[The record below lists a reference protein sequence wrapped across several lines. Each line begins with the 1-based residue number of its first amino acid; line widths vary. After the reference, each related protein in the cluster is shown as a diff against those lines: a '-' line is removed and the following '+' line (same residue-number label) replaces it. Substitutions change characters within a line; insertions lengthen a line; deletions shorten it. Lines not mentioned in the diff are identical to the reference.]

1 MDQLKTFL
9 AAVKK
14 HHFWILCGLSCLVGL
29 GMVYGASGKLL
40 KAYDSKKSDI
50 SGVERKLADYTGG
63 SDHPNENWVKAVK
76 GKTEDFR
83 RKVYDAWVKL
93 YEQQRIN
100 FFWPKDLGKGQEF
113 YDAFKVDPAP
123 VPPFKMAELSEL
135 YQTYVTSTIL
145 PGMAKIVDADWTGR
159 PDRDAQ
165 AQPRFQGRPGARGA
179 VAARPDEA
187 TQAEHAVVWDQ
198 ADQTRMYELY
208 TWEDQPPREIEIRYA
223 QEEMWVLKAIFD
235 SIARA
240 NNGARIPND
249 AVVRV
254 IQEAVIGYDAAE
266 KSPLGEGA
274 NRIVRL
280 HLANSPVAGPMASA
294 GPIATDSSAPVF
306 VDARRPGRSGRRP
319 GGSDSSSPRGRRF
332 GPTLPGPTPPSGSD
346 VSTDPDAAL
355 KNARY
360 VDSKGRP
367 LAAAGA
373 GSESSSSTTPAEYR
387 LMAFRLVLV
396 CDEARFQTVV
406 AELANSIM
414 PLEVREVRINVSRE
428 STNDGSRGPRGRDAS
443 RPSGRPSAAGNGAD
457 EGTVMHNATIEI
469 HGLAYLVNP
478 PDPKKVWPSSEVPP
492 GLAATTGPA
501 TTGTATTGTEPG
513 AGAAAT
519 TGTAAPGTGATDNG
533 ATSTST
539 PPAATTGTADAA
551 PTPATSG
558 KSGAAPA
565 AETATDKGA
574 APVESGG
581 GAATKTGPGAADTA
595 TPPGK

>member
-14 HHFWILCGLSCLVGL
+14 HHFWILCGLSCVVGL
-29 GMVYGASGKLL
+29 GMVYGATAKLS

-50 SGVERKLADYTGG
+50 SGVERKLVDYTGG
-63 SDHPNENWVKAVK
+63 SDHPNEKWIAAVK

-83 RKVYDAWVKL
+83 RIVYDAWVKL
-93 YEQQRIN
+93 YDQQRIN

-145 PGMAKIVDADWTGR
+145 PGMAKIVDAEWTGR
-159 PDRDAQ
+159 PDRDTSS
-165 AQPRFQGRPGARGA
+165 QPRFQGRPGSRGPA
-179 VAARPDEA
+179 IDHPDEA
-187 TQAEHAVVWDQ
+187 PQVEHAVVWDQ
-198 ADQTRMYELY
+198 ADQSRMYELY
-208 TWEDQPPREIEIRYA
+208 TWEDQPPREIEIRFA

-254 IQEAVIGYDAAE
+254 IQETVIGYDAAE

-280 HLANSPVAGPMASA
+280 HLANTPVAGPMASA
-294 GPIATDSSAPVF
+294 GPITADPSAPVMI
-306 VDARRPGRSGRRP
+306 DARRPGRTGRRP
-319 GGSDSSSPRGRRF
+319 GGSDSSSPRGGRF
-332 GPTLPGPTPPSGSD
+332 GRTLPGPTPPSAPDAS
-346 VSTDPDAAL
+346 SDPDAAL
-355 KNARY
+355 KTGRY
-360 VDSKGRP
+360 VDAKGRP
-367 LAAAGA
+367 LAAAAA

-396 CDEARFQTVV
+396 CDEARFQTVIS
-406 AELANSIM
+406 ELANSIM
-414 PLEVREVRINVSRE
+414 PLEVREVRINVSRD
-428 STNDGSRGPRGRDAS
+428 SANDGPRNRPSRDAS
-443 RPSGRPSAAGNGAD
+443 RPSGRFAAGNSAD

-478 PDPKKVWPSSEVPP
+478 PDPKKVWLTSDVPP
-492 GLAATTGPA
+492 GLAATTGAA
-501 TTGTATTGTEPG
+501 TTGTAPG

-519 TGTAAPGTGATDNG
+519 TGTAAAGTGATDNG
-533 ATSTST
+533 ATTSPT

-551 PTPATSG
+551 ATPATNG

-565 AETATDKGA
+565 ARAVPDKSA
-574 APVESGG
+574 APVESGAG
-581 GAATKTGPGAADTA
+581 TATKAGPGTADA
-595 TPPGK
+595 SAPPEK